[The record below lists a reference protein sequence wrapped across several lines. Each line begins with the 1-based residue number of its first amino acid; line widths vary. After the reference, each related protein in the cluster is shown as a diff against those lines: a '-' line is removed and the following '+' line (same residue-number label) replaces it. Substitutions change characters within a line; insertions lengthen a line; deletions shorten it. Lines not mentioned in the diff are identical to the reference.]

1 MIDLMLAQ
9 LRGGHELF
17 KAHSDT
23 ELVDQM
29 RRASFDRASDLQEYM
44 DLYAK
49 RLRQWDGT
57 YVSTTSVGAF
67 IRDLKRIGELRTWQ
81 DVAEAG

>member
-1 MIDLMLAQ
+1 MNSMLAQ
-9 LRGGHELF
+9 LRGERELF
-17 KAHSDT
+17 QANSDT

-57 YVSTTSVGAF
+57 TISTTSTGAF
-67 IRDLKRIGELRTWQ
+67 VHDLRRIGELRTWE
-81 DVAEAG
+81 DVAAAG